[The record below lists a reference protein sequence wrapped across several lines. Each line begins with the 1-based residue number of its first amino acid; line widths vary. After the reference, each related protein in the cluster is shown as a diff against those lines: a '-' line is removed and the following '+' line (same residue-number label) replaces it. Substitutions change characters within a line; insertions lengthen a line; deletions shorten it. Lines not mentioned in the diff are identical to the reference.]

1 MTETCIEEVDK
12 ETVRLLPGAL
22 EDAIAALESN
32 KVLHDSVG
40 ASLVTAVIAVRKM
53 EVMSYKDKLMDESKE
68 LLAQRY

>member
-1 MTETCIEEVDK
+1 MTDTCIEEVDK

-32 KVLHDSVG
+32 KVLHDNVG

-68 LLAQRY
+68 LLA